1 MYRRAVV
8 AVVILMMVSGG
19 MPAAW
24 AAQPV
29 AAVAAPAAPL
39 DLTILHTND
48 FHARIDEYDVGGGAC
63 TNAANCIGGYA
74 RLATLVAGVRADT
87 DNVLLV
93 DAGDQFQGTLYYN
106 LFKSDVVAAM
116 MNAVGYEAMTVGNH
130 EFDDGPAELAALA
143 TAAAFPIVSTNLD
156 VSAEPALV
164 GKLAPYTVVE
174 REGQKVGILGV
185 TTTELPDIS
194 SPGPNVVVQDPASSV
209 QATVTALAG
218 EGVDKVV
225 VLSHLGYAEDLA
237 LAAAV
242 SGVDVI
248 VGGHS
253 HTFLYDP
260 ATAQTFS
267 PPNLSL
273 TPVGAY
279 PTVVE
284 SPADEPVL
292 VVTAFEWGKF
302 LGRLDVSF
310 GGDGIVTAYDGN
322 PIYVSNT
329 VAKDPA
335 IEALIAPYREDVN
348 DLMTLK
354 VGEITVDAPLSVD
367 GKRICRLGECLL
379 GNVVTDAM
387 LWQVNTVGGGDYQIA
402 VTNGGGL
409 RAALLAGDVTY
420 GGVMNVLPF
429 GNTIATM
436 GLKGSDLLA
445 ALEHSVRSYPG
456 ENGGFLQVSGM
467 RYTFDPMKP
476 AGSRIF
482 SATVW
487 NGTTWEAL
495 QPDTVYKVVTNNF
508 TRNGG
513 DGYSWFR
520 DNAINPYDFG
530 PGLHEAVI
538 AYFET
543 FSPVTPVIEGRIN
556 FLRRVFLPQMYQGV
570 TFP

>member
-1 MYRRAVV
+1 M
-8 AVVILMMVSGG
+8 
-19 MPAAW
+19 
-24 AAQPV
+24 
-29 AAVAAPAAPL
+29 
-39 DLTILHTND
+39 
-48 FHARIDEYDVGGGAC
+48 
-63 TNAANCIGGYA
+63 
-74 RLATLVAGVRADT
+74 
-87 DNVLLV
+87 
-93 DAGDQFQGTLYYN
+93 
-106 LFKSDVVAAM
+106 
-116 MNAVGYEAMTVGNH
+116 
-130 EFDDGPAELAALA
+130 
-143 TAAAFPIVSTNLD
+143 
-156 VSAEPALV
+156 
-164 GKLAPYTVVE
+164 
-174 REGQKVGILGV
+174 
-185 TTTELPDIS
+185 
-194 SPGPNVVVQDPASSV
+194 
-209 QATVTALAG
+209 
-218 EGVDKVV
+218 
-225 VLSHLGYAEDLA
+225 
-237 LAAAV
+237 
-242 SGVDVI
+242 I

-467 RYTFDPMKP
+467 LHVRSDA
-476 AGSRIF
+476 AGGL
-482 SATVW
+482 AH
-487 NGTTWEAL
+487 L
-495 QPDTVYKVVTNNF
+495 QCDGVERHDV
-508 TRNGG
+508 GG
-513 DGYSWFR
+513 AAARHGVQGR
-520 DNAINPYDFG
+520 DEQLHAQRRRWLQLVPRQCHHPYDFG

-543 FSPVTPVIEGRIN
+543 FSPVTPVIEGRIGR
-556 FLRRVFLPQMYQGV
+556 LRRLVRWTSRSCTRMIFMRGSTSTTLAAGRARMRPTASVVMRGWRRWWPACGR
-570 TFP
+570 TRITCCWWMRATSSRERCTTTCSSRT